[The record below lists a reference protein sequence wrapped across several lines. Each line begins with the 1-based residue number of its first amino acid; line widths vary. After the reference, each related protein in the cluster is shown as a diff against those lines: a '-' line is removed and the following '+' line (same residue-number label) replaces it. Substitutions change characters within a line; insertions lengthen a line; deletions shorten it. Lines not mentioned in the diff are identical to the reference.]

1 MVKRNRWI
9 YMELTGFEEMSDTH
23 QMKPSE
29 KHLGVTAIQLWH
41 YHIYACL
48 TFNGI
53 ERPLVGRG
61 YGV

>member
-1 MVKRNRWI
+1 
-9 YMELTGFEEMSDTH
+9 MELTGFEEMSDTH

-29 KHLGVTAIQLWH
+29 KHLGVITIQLWNNN
-41 YHIYACL
+41 IYTHL

-53 ERPLVGRG
+53 ERLLMGRV

>member
-1 MVKRNRWI
+1 
-9 YMELTGFEEMSDTH
+9 MELIGFEEMSDTH
-23 QMKPSE
+23 QMKPS
-29 KHLGVTAIQLWH
+29 KNHLGVTAIQLWH

-53 ERPLVGRG
+53 ERLLVGRG

>member
-1 MVKRNRWI
+1 
-9 YMELTGFEEMSDTH
+9 MELTGFEEMSNTH

-29 KHLGVTAIQLWH
+29 NHLGVTAIQLWH
-41 YHIYACL
+41 YHIYARL

>member
-29 KHLGVTAIQLWH
+29 KHLGVITIQLWNNN
-41 YHIYACL
+41 IYTHL

-53 ERPLVGRG
+53 ERLLMGRV